1 MSCRSDK
8 RGRPGGDDMRRT
20 AILTMLLLGACATRP
35 LTVAGDP
42 ALVAE
47 AQVREVDASGKPLRD
62 AEVPATLDGQ
72 HDVLLLS
79 GGGSDGAFGAGVLV
93 GWTESGKRP
102 KFDIVTGV
110 STGALMATLAFLGPR
125 HDPDLRRL
133 YTEITTKQ
141 VLKSRGI
148 LGLLSGS
155 YFVATPLEKMIEA
168 TVNDTMLDEVAAEW
182 RAGRRLYVA
191 TTDLDRGVT
200 VTWDMGRIANSKS
213 PYRGQLYRSVLA
225 ASAAIP
231 GVFRPSYLP
240 APRASGVAMHV
251 DGGVKTAVL
260 FRSYMIDPDGEAQHV
275 WAIVNGQIRWETDG
289 GPAKANVDT
298 VLPRTISE
306 MLRTITW
313 RSIYRV
319 YVMATNGGASYRL
332 AYVPD
337 DVAETNPIQ
346 FIPAEMSRLFEAG
359 RKIGLSGTWKVEPP
373 RLERFERQH

>member
-1 MSCRSDK
+1 ML
-8 RGRPGGDDMRRT
+8 T
-20 AILTMLLLGACATRP
+20 AVLLAGCATRP
-35 LTVAGDP
+35 LSVDGDA

-47 AQVREVDASGKPLRD
+47 AQVRETDASGKPLRD
-62 AEVPATLDGQ
+62 AEVPETLHGR

-93 GWTESGKRP
+93 GWTESGSRP

-110 STGALMATLAFLGPR
+110 STGALMATLAFLGPQ

-133 YTEITTKQ
+133 YTEVTTKQ
-141 VLKSRGI
+141 VLKTRGL

-155 YFVATPLEKMIEA
+155 YFASTPLEKMIET
-168 TVNDTMLDEVAAEW
+168 TVDDRMLDEVAAEW

-200 VTWDMGRIANSKS
+200 VTWDMGRIAASRS
-213 PYRGQLYRSVLA
+213 PYRAQLYRNELA

-240 APRASGVAMHV
+240 GPTAPVMHV

-260 FRSYMIDPDGEAQHV
+260 FRSYMIDPSGEPQHV
-275 WAIVNGQIRWETDG
+275 WTIVNGQIRWETDG

-298 VLPRTISE
+298 VLPRTIQE

-313 RSIYRV
+313 RSVYRV
-319 YVMATNGGASYRL
+319 YVVARTGAADFRL

-346 FIPAEMSRLFEAG
+346 FVPAEMARLFEAG
-359 RKIGLSGTWKVEPP
+359 RRIGLAGSWHTEPP
-373 RLERFERQH
+373 RLERFERQG

>member
-1 MSCRSDK
+1 
-8 RGRPGGDDMRRT
+8 MRRAVTLT
-20 AILTMLLLGACATRP
+20 AALLAGCATRP

-42 ALVAE
+42 SLVAE
-47 AQVREVDASGKPLRD
+47 AQVRETDAAGKPLRD
-62 AEVPATLDGQ
+62 AHVPPTLDGR

-93 GWTESGKRP
+93 GWTESGTRP

-110 STGALMATLAFLGPR
+110 STGALMATLAFLGPKY
-125 HDPDLRRL
+125 DPDLRRL

-141 VLKSRGI
+141 VLKTRGI

-155 YFVATPLEKMIEA
+155 YFVATPLEKMIET
-168 TVNDTMLDEVAAEW
+168 TVNDAMLGEVAAEW

-213 PYRGQLYRSVLA
+213 PYRGILYRSVLA

-240 APRASGVAMHV
+240 APKSSAVSMHV

-260 FRSYMIDPDGEAQHV
+260 FRSYMIDPEGEPQHV
-275 WAIVNGQIRWETDG
+275 WTIVNGQIRWETDD

-313 RSIYRV
+313 RSVYRV
-319 YVMATNGGASYRL
+319 YAMAKNAGAENNL
-332 AYVPD
+332 AYIPDGVP
-337 DVAETNPIQ
+337 ETNPIQ
-346 FIPAEMSRLFEAG
+346 FVPADMARLFEAG
-359 RKIGLSGTWKVEPP
+359 RTIGLAGSWKAEPP
-373 RLERFERQH
+373 RLERYERQR

>member
-1 MSCRSDK
+1 MSCRGDK
-8 RGRPGGDDMRRT
+8 REPGGGDTMRHM
-20 AILTMLLLGACATRP
+20 AILTVVLLAGCATRP

-42 ALVAE
+42 ALVAD
-47 AQVREVDASGKPLRD
+47 AQVRETDASGKPLRD
-62 AEVPATLDGQ
+62 AEVPETLDGR

-102 KFDIVTGV
+102 SFDIVTGV
-110 STGALMATLAFLGPR
+110 STGALMATLAFLGPA

-141 VLKSRGI
+141 VLKSRGLI
-148 LGLLSGS
+148 GLFSGS
-155 YFVATPLEKMIEA
+155 YFVATPLEKMIET
-168 TVNDTMLDEVAAEW
+168 TVDDRMLDEVAAEW
-182 RAGRRLYVA
+182 RKGRRLYVA

-213 PYRGQLYRSVLA
+213 PYRGTLYRSVLS

-231 GVFRPSYLP
+231 GVFRPAYLP
-240 APRASGVAMHV
+240 SANGTVTMHV

-275 WAIVNGQIRWETDG
+275 WTIVNGQIRWETDG
-289 GPAKANVDT
+289 GPAAANVDT
-298 VLPRTISE
+298 VLPRTITE

-313 RSIYRV
+313 RSVYRV
-319 YVMATNGGASYRL
+319 YAMARNGGAEFDL
-332 AYVPD
+332 AYIPD
-337 DVAETNPIQ
+337 NVAETNPIQ
-346 FIPAEMSRLFEAG
+346 FVPAEMSRLFEAG
-359 RKIGLSGTWKVEPP
+359 RRIGLSGAWKAEPP
-373 RLERFERQH
+373 RLERFERVR